1 MQYDLYSKSVKA
13 VQFKGGGAAI
23 RLNGVGGGGGGG
35 GGRHLGLSCT
45 STISPLN

>member
-23 RLNGVGGGGGGG
+23 RLNGVGGEEKEEEEEGATSSSHV
-35 GGRHLGLSCT
+35 HLLFR
-45 STISPLN
+45 L